1 MNIEHLVEPKIKD
14 LEKEN
19 AMLRKQ
25 WNNADGYLL
34 NSALEMA
41 EYGTRTSNP
50 PYVKAIYNTSHIV
63 QRDTGHYKVTILIE
77 KL

>member
-1 MNIEHLVEPKIKD
+1 MNIEHLVEPKLKD

-25 WNNADGYLL
+25 WNNANGYLL

-41 EYGTRTSNP
+41 EQGTRTSNITH
-50 PYVKAIYNTSHIV
+50 VKSTYNISHVV